1 MESADDEYENLLSG
15 KPHTNIHSSFRDYNK
30 VTSEVHVFSE
40 TTSSVEQEKI
50 GNSFILSSF

>member
-1 MESADDEYENLLSG
+1 MESADHEYENLFSG

-50 GNSFILSSF
+50 GNSFILS

>member
-1 MESADDEYENLLSG
+1 MESADDEYENLFIG

-40 TTSSVEQEKI
+40 TTSSEQEKI
-50 GNSFILSSF
+50 GNIFI